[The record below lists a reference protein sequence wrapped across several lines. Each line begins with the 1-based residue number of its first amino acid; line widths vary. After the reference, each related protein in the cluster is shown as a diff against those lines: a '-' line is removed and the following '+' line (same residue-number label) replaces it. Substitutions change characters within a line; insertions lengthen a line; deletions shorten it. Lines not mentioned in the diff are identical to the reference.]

1 MATVTVLNVVS
12 SQNFNS
18 TSFRPDPTITKDIK
32 VFSTNIRSVTY
43 PQADL
48 IEAIVPFRVS
58 ITNIGLGGYSRQNVP
73 GIGIQIIGYSNY
85 IL

>member
-1 MATVTVLNVVS
+1 MATVTLLDVAN
-12 SQNFNS
+12 SQNF
-18 TSFRPDPTITKDIK
+18 TPTTFRPNPQITKDIK
-32 VFSTNIRSVTY
+32 VFSRNIRSVSY
-43 PQADL
+43 PQA
-48 IEAIVPFRVS
+48 EAVESIIPFRVS